1 MSFQPTKP
9 LPIQPFQSPDENH
22 ATPLR
27 VATVEVV
34 TVDVCQLSEMQF
46 QCRLQLRQ
54 TSDVLIGE
62 GDTMLSAITAAVS
75 LICRKPLQIISQRI
89 RKFDSTYQ
97 CVVVVSEQTPVAK
110 SSAIGASGATQGAG
124 RALADREEFA
134 WTQAIIL
141 AANHAGLLSRD
152 YRANHQKELRNW
164 ASELANEIS
173 LLASDKVTPES
184 STIEAEGLILDYLNR
199 AASAAV
205 ITAVNHPKPETILS
219 LFDTS
224 AWLYDRHGRHRDS
237 YTDTDLWLAWYPGI
251 DNDELTVDDVIRS
264 MPAAPA
270 TAIPWIVKL
279 FENPNSRLRFRGAI
293 DLEDHDVMHV
303 LLGRGLQ
310 DQDEAFVLG
319 FAMGTAKKI
328 SRLEYHVFKFLMARV
343 YPEPYRIPSFLQ
355 PAFDIGVRCG
365 QQTGVKDLYK
375 HGLKDWRGLKLG
387 EARRRAGID
396 MTVLR
401 EHFQIEQQEIPFTI
415 ASLRLP

>member
-1 MSFQPTKP
+1 
-9 LPIQPFQSPDENH
+9 
-22 ATPLR
+22 

-34 TVDVCQLSEMQF
+34 GVDVSQLSAMQF

-54 TSDVLIGE
+54 NSATVNGV
-62 GDTMLSAITAAVS
+62 GDTMLSAITEAVS
-75 LICRKPLQIISQRI
+75 GICRKPLQVISHRMHEM
-89 RKFDSTYQ
+89 DGAYQ
-97 CVVVVSEQTPVAK
+97 CVVVVCERSPAETVTLNND
-110 SSAIGASGATQGAG
+110 SGATQGAG
-124 RALADREEFA
+124 RALADREEIA

-141 AANHAGLLSRD
+141 AASHAGLLSRD
-152 YRANHQKELRNW
+152 YRANNQKELRSW
-164 ASELANEIS
+164 AAQLASEIRR
-173 LLASDKVTPES
+173 LASDNSTS
-184 STIEAEGLILDYLNR
+184 QTSTIEAEGLILDYLNR

-224 AWLYDRHGRHRDS
+224 AWLYDQHGRQRDS

-251 DNDELTVDDVIRS
+251 ENDELTVDEVIRS

-375 HGLKDWRGLKLG
+375 QGLKDWRGLTLG
-387 EARRRAGID
+387 EARLRAGID